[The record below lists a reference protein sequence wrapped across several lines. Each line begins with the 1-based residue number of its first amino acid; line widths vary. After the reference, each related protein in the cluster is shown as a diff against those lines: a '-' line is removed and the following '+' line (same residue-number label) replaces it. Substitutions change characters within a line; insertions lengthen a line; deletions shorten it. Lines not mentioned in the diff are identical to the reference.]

1 MFNSNTSFKK
11 YVSIHSED
19 RDMLKYPSSSAF
31 AIELP
36 NDIQNVKAIRLV
48 DWAFP
53 SNYNTFSKS
62 LQNIVI
68 KFKINTPFNPQKTS
82 IYNHLNEDCYIALFY
97 NKNYEYTIEI
107 SEGFY
112 TPQQMAN
119 ELTNKFNEAVNQK
132 IVDFFNSRLP
142 PSNVDLSTLFSQY
155 HFVESIESIK
165 NNPYNDFIFAYD
177 EVKQKMMIGNRKD
190 GFIMMNSSL
199 FDKSYLQER
208 KYKEFN
214 NWGLPSHLGLNM
226 TDDVS
231 KEQTN
236 VLPRF
241 YHMEGDDGYWL
252 PSYGDDVKVQFIEP
266 KEKINLFGPSYFYL
280 ECAGLNCIDETSPY
294 EMNEYT
300 MTNTSTNSRVRSAL
314 AKIPIPSTPISQY
327 FDTNTNY
334 CVAVDKRSRL
344 SKLVFKLRYHNGEL
358 VSFGRFEYS
367 FTIEFIMTA

>member
-1 MFNSNTSFKK
+1 MIPTNSVKK

-19 RDMLKYPSSSAF
+19 RDMLKYPSSSVF
-31 AIELP
+31 SIDLP
-36 NDIQNVKAIRLV
+36 NDVMNVKAIRLV

-62 LQNIVI
+62 LQNTII
-68 KFKINTPFNPQKTS
+68 KFKINNPFNPQKTS
-82 IYNHLNEDCYIALFY
+82 IFNQLNENSYIALFY
-97 NKNYEYTIEI
+97 NKDYEYSVEI

-112 TPQQMAN
+112 NPQQMVN
-119 ELTNKFNEAVNQK
+119 ELTNKFNEAVTNK
-132 IVDFFNSRLP
+132 IINFFQQYQNDDDFRVFNFATSL
-142 PSNVDLSTLFSQY
+142 
-155 HFVESIESIK
+155 ESIK
-165 NNPYNDFIFAYD
+165 YNDFVFAYD
-177 EVKQKMMIGNRKD
+177 DVKQKIMIGNRKD
-190 GFIMMNSSL
+190 GFTMTNSSL

-214 NWGLPSHLGLNM
+214 NWGLPAHLGLNM

-231 KEQTN
+231 KEQTDL
-236 VLPRF
+236 LPRF

-280 ECAGLNCIDETSPY
+280 ECVGLNCIDETSPY

-314 AKIPIPSTPISQY
+314 AKIPIPSTPMSQY
-327 FDTNTNY
+327 FDTNTN
-334 CVAVDKRSRL
+334 CCLVVDNRSRL
-344 SKLVFKLRYHNGEL
+344 SKLSFKLRYHNGEL

-367 FTIEFIMTA
+367 FTIEFIMDA